1 MAEATKSGSGANKGV
16 GFEICMQLASNGIVV
31 VLTATDEKRGL
42 EALQK
47 LKDSSL
53 SDLVVFHQLDVA
65 DAAVVVALADFIRT
79 QFGKLDGLVSLKPT
93 YHFFKHVA
101 NEWAKEVLIDADNLS
116 EGRIDEA
123 LSKCQED
130 LKESSPETKGW
141 PAYLSA
147 HMLSKAAMNAC
158 TRILAKKV
166 LTFRVN
172 CVCPGFVKTDINYN
186 NGMLSVEEGAANPV
200 RLALLPNDGPSGCF
214 FDQKE
219 ESPFLLNM
227 IPLYRQ

>member
-1 MAEATKSGSGANKGV
+1 MQEGAYVNW
-16 GFEICMQLASNGIVV
+16 QWH
-31 VLTATDEKRGL
+31 KRTIQTYELVEECLIINNYGAKRMV
-42 EALQK
+42 EALVPLLQFS
-47 LKDSSL
+47 DSPRIVNVSSFL
-53 SDLVVFHQLDVA
+53 
-65 DAAVVVALADFIRT
+65 
-79 QFGKLDGLVSLKPT
+79 GKLT
-93 YHFFKHVA
+93 HVA

-123 LSKCQED
+123 LSKCLED

-166 LTFRVN
+166 LTFLVN